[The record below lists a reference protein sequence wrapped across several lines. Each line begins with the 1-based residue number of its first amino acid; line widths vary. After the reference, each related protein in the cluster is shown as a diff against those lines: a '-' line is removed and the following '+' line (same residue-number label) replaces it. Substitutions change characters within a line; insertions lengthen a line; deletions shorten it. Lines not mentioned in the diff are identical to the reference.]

1 MGYRRGDQ
9 PTWKSTN
16 IPRHRHGGLFDQYVW
31 VELVEAFVLMG
42 FQLLFCSRTIRLGL
56 QIGTRSQGYFCQDLG
71 YRQAHGLLRYENR
84 LALYILSLIVT
95 DGGTLAFPTPEEANH
110 GKAPWPHV
118 RAKSFCF
125 EDIVD
130 ANNVI
135 VWSERLPSLASLHSG
150 STQPRMSLNALS
162 MSTITPSQSLT
173 DCVATQWP
181 RRRWA
186 RSPERICAPL

>member
-1 MGYRRGDQ
+1 MKYAEKAEDWLEGFNMGYRRSDQ

-130 ANNVI
+130 AKNVI
-135 VWSERLPSLASLHSG
+135 V
-150 STQPRMSLNALS
+150 
-162 MSTITPSQSLT
+162 
-173 DCVATQWP
+173 
-181 RRRWA
+181 
-186 RSPERICAPL
+186 